1 MATTEAP
8 KPTEEWNTFLSQVK
22 AIEKKDSNM
31 TSDQQ
36 IERLHKPGAKYL
48 NLNPFYVSFRYLRN
62 GIHQSQLLIKYP
74 VPLIVMV
81 SLLIQFFLQI

>member
-48 NLNPFYVSFRYLRN
+48 NLNPFYVSFRYLRHDIYQSYLNSVYHSN
-62 GIHQSQLLIKYP
+62 GLITRSIFSD
-74 VPLIVMV
+74 LMI
-81 SLLIQFFLQI
+81 